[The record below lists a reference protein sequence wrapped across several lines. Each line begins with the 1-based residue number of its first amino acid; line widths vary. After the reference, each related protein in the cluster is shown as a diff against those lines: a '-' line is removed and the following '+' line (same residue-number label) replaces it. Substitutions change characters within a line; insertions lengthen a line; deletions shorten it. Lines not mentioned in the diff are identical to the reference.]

1 MTLTDLKV
9 LINTTLTTV
18 GAETGATDTFSWVD
32 TGKTI
37 QSLSASDFKTF
48 LNKFALGVIRSEF
61 DTRVWKKTLD
71 IMTDSQ
77 TYEGIKQFIKASPL
91 SAEDTSIIALVN
103 GQDYTDGV
111 YRDLT
116 THELLTTKDESIQ
129 FAWSIPQTEL
139 TTLFSDETSAMRYVE
154 LINATVTTS
163 FNRAKW
169 VIQLSTLDKLIL
181 SAHTAN
187 REVNL
192 VTLYNASHTPT
203 VTSADCLN
211 NVDFKRWAC
220 EVVANLKEFMTDI
233 SSKYNDGATTPIDT
247 FVPYED
253 IRLTM
258 LTQFSNALKNVSN
271 YESVPALS
279 WGEYN
284 TVNAWQSTGN
294 NLLPTIAESG
304 MIGDSVTSES
314 VDNVV
319 GVVYDKYAVGMTI
332 RAEKVTSSYIAKGDF
347 TNFYGTF
354 VAQSFVN
361 NMNNAVIL
369 TLN

>member
-9 LINTTLTTV
+9 LINNTLNTV
-18 GAETGATDTFSWVD
+18 GQETGAAETFSWVD

-37 QSLSASDFKTF
+37 ASLSASDFKTF

-77 TYEGIKQFIKASPL
+77 TYEGIKQFVKARPL
-91 SAEDTSIIALVN
+91 SAEDTTLIALVN
-103 GQDYTDGV
+103 GQDYTDGT
-111 YRDLT
+111 YRDLQT
-116 THELLTTKDESIQ
+116 DTLLATKDESIQ
-129 FAWSIPQTEL
+129 FAWSVPQLEL
-139 TTLFSDETSAMRYVE
+139 TTLFSNEESAMRYVA
-154 LINATVTTS
+154 LINATVSTS

-181 SAHTAN
+181 SAVTGN
-187 REVNL
+187 RVVNL
-192 VTLYNASHTPT
+192 VTAYNATHTPQ
-203 VTSADCLN
+203 VTTATALESI
-211 NVDFKRWAC
+211 DFKRWAC
-220 EVVANLKEFMTDI
+220 EVVANLKEYMTDI
-233 SSKYNDGATTPIDT
+233 SKKYNDGATNPIET
-247 FVPYED
+247 FVPTED

-284 TVNAWQSTGN
+284 TVNAWQTTGST
-294 NLLPTIAESG
+294 LLPDLATCGGIS
-304 MIGDSVTSES
+304 DSTTQ
-314 VDNVV
+314 DTATNVV
-319 GVVYDKYAVGMTI
+319 GVLYDKYAVGMTI
-332 RAEKVTSSYIAKGDF
+332 RAEKVTSSYIARGDF

-361 NMNNAVIL
+361 NMNNAVVL